1 MFNYSA
7 TMRSDEEIKNNIF
20 KEFIFGKG
28 YDDDTTVDVV
38 SLYLSKGEFSINKLK
53 TIKPSKD
60 EIFTESDDE
69 FNLYNKQVIGK
80 AIHNGNGTNNEFVLI
95 DYSTGIALNDIRID
109 HNDDCTKLSI
119 TLESEFTTISEEKH
133 ESTRTVV
140 HLNNFVTID
149 KESNYYITIIFAKN
163 RINPI
168 LLIDQDYEGT
178 TDIRSIMNE
187 QNDFI
192 YNSLNDKV
200 DTSVFVTK
208 YRTTKGSNIMS
219 ISDLVRQNTLTS
231 SKNFEK
237 VKYNENGDVIEYSRN
252 DGLSMKLDI
261 EIRDKY
267 YDKQYHRVVK
277 FNDVILE
284 NTTTL
289 VKSYNNDSVIIN
301 NCNGKTIT
309 INHLTENT
317 IEEIVTVGS
326 LKTRTLYNNG
336 KAIDTEQ
343 TTIEPDS
350 VFNPYLIEG
359 SEEEGDVKVMIEPG
373 IMMHHY
379 RNEAGSDVVEKYT
392 VNDDKELIFFNQ
404 VTDTN
409 GNVDCMYCDPVAD
422 IRDAHKS
429 FNYSTFN
436 YQDVYDKS
444 VTGLKVLFSST
455 CGLCYNLES
464 DSTGIKYHDNDME
477 IKNELSISGDLIYE
491 CDSYLF
497 DKDHLYMRDS
507 YGIPVKMFGDD
518 YTPASDDSVEE

>member
-28 YDDDTTVDVV
+28 YDDDNTVDVV

-60 EIFTESDDE
+60 EIFTESDEFNQYRKHLIDNSISSSKSANDE
-69 FNLYNKQVIGK
+69 FIL
-80 AIHNGNGTNNEFVLI
+80 T
-95 DYSTGIALNDIRID
+95 DYSYNPSNDIRID

-119 TLESEFTTISEEKH
+119 TMESTFIDTIEEKH
-133 ESTRTVV
+133 ERTKTVV

-149 KESNYYITIIFAKN
+149 KESNYYITIIFANN

-187 QNDFI
+187 SNDFI

-208 YRTTKGSNIMS
+208 YRTTKGSNVMS

-252 DGLSMKLDI
+252 DGLSMTLDI
-261 EIRDKY
+261 ETPDKE
-267 YDKQYHRVVK
+267 YDKEYHKVVK
-277 FNDVILE
+277 FNDVVLE
-284 NTTTL
+284 DSTTL
-289 VKSYNNDSVIIN
+289 IKSSNGDSINTN
-301 NCNGKTIT
+301 NCNGKTVT
-309 INHLTENT
+309 INHLAENT

-350 VFNPYLIEG
+350 MFNPYLIEG

-379 RNEAGSDVVEKYT
+379 KNETGSDVVEKYT
-392 VNDDKELIFFNQ
+392 VDDDKELIFFSQ

-518 YTPASDDSVEE
+518 YTPASDDDIEE